1 MAGIIGNATPSKSG
15 LLPSN
20 RASVSATRNNN
31 DVGIKVTIGYSAAG
45 QGMILVLYWIGL
57 QSSYSALVNILS
69 WNKIGANKAVVF
81 GNSNTFIIKQVVTE
95 RTIELYINTSSYGI
109 LTASP
114 LSPNGSHTIK
124 AEATTSVPSNA
135 ESVDVITLS

>member
-20 RASVSATRNNN
+20 RTSVSAIRNNN
-31 DVGIKVTIGYSAAG
+31 EIGIKVTIGYSAAG
-45 QGMILVLYWIGL
+45 QGMILVLNWIGL

-69 WNKIGANKAVVF
+69 WNKTEANKAVVF
-81 GNSNTFIIKQVVTE
+81 GNSNTFTINQVVTE
-95 RTIELYINTSSYGI
+95 RAIELYINTSSYGI

-114 LSPNGSHTIK
+114 LAPNGSHTIK
-124 AEATTSVPSNA
+124 AESITSIPSNA
-135 ESVDVITLS
+135 ESVDVIALS